1 MLLKKVD
8 KQGVQLWV
16 SDMKES
22 GSLEPKSISNVVKV
36 LKSILNWN
44 EIGTRDWRLRLPEIP
59 DEEQRW
65 FTEQEVEKIIDSA
78 EGQYKVLFPLAY
90 ASGMRPGE
98 LFGLHVS
105 DFDFSKG
112 TVKVQRGTFRN
123 FEDTPKTQ
131 RGRRTIYLDRR
142 TLEMIRELLA
152 GRQSGRAFTT
162 NLGTPL
168 KEGDVNRDVLKPI
181 CRGIGIPVGTLYAF
195 RHGRVSLMQGEG
207 VNEKIIHT
215 EIGHSSIRMTRR
227 YTHFSHKSRRATDEK
242 LATGRKRKA
251 V

>member
-1 MLLKKVD
+1 
-8 KQGVQLWV
+8 
-16 SDMKES
+16 MKES
-22 GSLEPKSISNVVKV
+22 GSLEAKSTSSVVKV

-65 FTEQEVEKIIDSA
+65 FTEEEVETIIGAA
-78 EGQYKVLFPLAY
+78 EGQYKGLFRLAY

-105 DFDFSKG
+105 DFDFSIG
-112 TVKVQRGTFRN
+112 TLKVQRGTFRN

-131 RGRRTIYLDRR
+131 RGRRTIYVDRWTLD
-142 TLEMIRELLA
+142 MIRELLA

-168 KEGDVNRDVLKPI
+168 KDGDVNRDVLK
-181 CRGIGIPVGTLYAF
+181 LSA
-195 RHGRVSLMQGEG
+195 GRSGFPWELCMR
-207 VNEKIIHT
+207 
-215 EIGHSSIRMTRR
+215 SAM
-227 YTHFSHKSRRATDEK
+227 DES
-242 LATGRKRKA
+242 A
-251 V
+251 